1 MACANSVTQP
11 ARGRASTRP
20 PDNPQQLTAPKLPG
34 RTGTRGRGKGR
45 ALEAPGAASAS
56 SSKSSALRPLN
67 IVWDETHVQEL
78 VSWLMTR
85 PADRHILYHDHNPT
99 GSTPPFPPSERPSG
113 KQKKDVHAA
122 IAKHIFEGKD
132 HEYTNGPDRHNVT
145 SVSNQLTACIYTV
158 HFSLHIPVT
167 DSLFNIA

>member
-20 PDNPQQLTAPKLPG
+20 LDNPQQSTAPKLPG
-34 RTGTRGRGKGR
+34 RTGTHGRGKGR

-56 SSKSSALRPLN
+56 SSKSSAPQPPN
-67 IVWDETHVQEL
+67 IVWDETHIQEL
-78 VSWLMTR
+78 VSWLITC
-85 PADRHILYHDHNPT
+85 PADRHILYHDHNQT
-99 GSTPPFPPSERPSG
+99 GSTPPFPPSEWPSG

-132 HEYTNGPDRHNVT
+132 HEYTNNPDRYVT

-167 DSLFNIA
+167 VSLFNIA